1 MKGLKSFAV
10 NLAENVKTANGM
22 FSTDWRAL
30 VHYHQ
35 HTATVPERGL
45 DQRQVEFAKQISSQ
59 PIPLP
64 FSRVSKGRE
73 VLSACVCVSE
83 PQNAG
88 FVALFESDGPLVFLP
103 PATYNTHVQGKSW

>member
-45 DQRQVEFAKQISSQ
+45 DQRQVEFAKQNF
-59 PIPLP
+59 LP
-64 FSRVSKGRE
+64 TNSLTIFESIQRTRGFEYV
-73 VLSACVCVSE
+73 CVCVC
-83 PQNAG
+83 Q
-88 FVALFESDGPLVFLP
+88 
-103 PATYNTHVQGKSW
+103 